1 MSITKI
7 VYLVDKRPELSD
19 VEFIRHWTTVHAGL
33 ARTMPGSLEL
43 LDQLPVRAPAGSAS
57 ARRLRGA
64 QVREPR

>member
-33 ARTMPGSLEL
+33 ARTMPGVLSYSINSPSEL
-43 LDQLPVRAPAGSAS
+43 QRVRS